1 MELNYRDY
9 TTQQMNLILNHQN
22 YHISTCRKP
31 KKVQYVFTTR
41 PTSSWRQGIT
51 IQRGFRRSHRA
62 TRENGSSLS
71 CSQKTGESSSSTL
84 PASTRHRNRWVIVR
98 RRYTWIH
105 SNMLGVMEVQ
115 SDLGLS
121 GHVGTGTYPD
131 NRLVWIWELCLNTA
145 SSVGFILQV
154 TMYSLIAIV
163 FVTHY
168 RPYKKGIEWNK
179 TEIHP
184 LYYCFE

>member
-62 TRENGSSLS
+62 TSENGSSWS
-71 CSQKTGESSSSTL
+71 CSRKTGESCSSTL
-84 PASTRHRNRWVIVR
+84 PASTRRRNRWVIVG
-98 RRYTWIH
+98 RRYTWILSKH
-105 SNMLGVMEVQ
+105 VWIHGSTVQ
-115 SDLGLS
+115 PRLS
-121 GHVGTGTYPD
+121 GHVGTGSYPD
-131 NRLVWIWELCLNTA
+131 KRFIRIWELCLNTA
-145 SSVGFILQV
+145 SSVGFIQV

-168 RPYKKGIEWNK
+168 RSYKLGIEWNK